1 MLLKKTTIILSIIL
15 SLSIFYAKILR
26 GQTPVD
32 SLALKALKWD
42 IEDLGEG
49 VSWHHFHFNEKQIFN
64 SNQNI
69 HFLKFKN
76 KSKKLDIRFAD
87 LADDSLRL
95 TSAFAQQNKAL
106 AAVNGSFF
114 NVKEGYAVDLIKI
127 DGKVLDTTQLV
138 KGRLSFHQQSALVIH
153 RNKLK
158 ILRGDT
164 TDLFW
169 DRHLKQKNVMV
180 TGPLLMYEGKVL
192 PLSKTAFNDNRHPRT
207 CACITHDED
216 VILLTVDGRTAQSQG
231 VSLPELT
238 FLMQNLN
245 CKDAINLDG
254 GGSTTMYIEGK
265 GVVNMP
271 CDNKKFDHEGERRVS
286 NILFLKFKQNVKNK

>member
-1 MLLKKTTIILSIIL
+1 MKLRKTTLIISITL

-26 GQTPVD
+26 GQLPND
-32 SLALKALKWD
+32 SLVLKTVKWE
-42 IEDLGEG
+42 IEDLGDD
-49 VSWHHFHFNEKQIFN
+49 VKWHHFHFNEKQIFN

-76 KSKKLDIRFAD
+76 KSKKRHIKFAD
-87 LADDSLRL
+87 FEDDSLRL
-95 TSAFAQQNKAL
+95 TSAFAKQNGAI

-114 NVKEGYAVDLIKI
+114 SVKEGFAVDLIKV
-127 DGKVLDTTQLV
+127 DGKVLDTTELV
-138 KGRLSFHQQSALVIH
+138 KSKLSFHQKSALVIH
-153 RNKLK
+153 KNTLK

-180 TGPLLMYEGKVL
+180 TGPLLMYDGKREL
-192 PLSKTAFNDNRHPRT
+192 LSKSAFNDNRHPRT
-207 CACITHDED
+207 CACVTHEND
-216 VILLTVDGRTAQSQG
+216 VILLTVDGRTAESQG
-231 VSLPELT
+231 VSLSELS

-245 CKDAINLDG
+245 CKEAINLDG
-254 GGSTTMYIEGK
+254 GGSTTMYVAGK

-271 CDNKKFDHEGERRVS
+271 CDNKKFDHEGERKVS
-286 NILFLKFKQNVKNK
+286 NILFIRKSEK